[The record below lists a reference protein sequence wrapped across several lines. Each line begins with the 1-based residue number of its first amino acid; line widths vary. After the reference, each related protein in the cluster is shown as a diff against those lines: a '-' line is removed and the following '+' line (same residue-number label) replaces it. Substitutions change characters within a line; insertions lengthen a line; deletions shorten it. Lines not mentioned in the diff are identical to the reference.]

1 MAQFNLSFHQPFPF
15 FRHVR
20 TAVGFFR
27 SFSRR
32 FPTSTTSVKIFGNG
46 LSLIGAFVF
55 FAVFLIGLKQL
66 PLINLWGD
74 YWLSAYI
81 KPHRSQHGRLMEQIG
96 KGQTDQAIDHLQK
109 VWENV
114 QKKDRVYRYKRR
126 LLFALATKLHQ
137 QQRYSELLYW
147 SSKWKVLDGRD
158 IDAIAFWYEAL
169 YRSTDRAT
177 EGFDGLQK
185 EWNRFP
191 YSFNLLKFYSRAVV
205 EKGYRDEEVRDI
217 RRTLIA
223 QTRDDVIN
231 SAKNWKVSIGAEN
244 HNELADDQDFK
255 DYVDAQKNLSKTWQL
270 IKDFLNGKSLGK
282 YSMQHGLTPIEQAK
296 YWINKGATSKAL
308 FGELHAGTDRRML
321 TLESQQPLLVTGTDN
336 WSRLIVQ
343 FEPEAQKIRID
354 LPGSHYWMKIQIDEV
369 RLRIGGLNYDV
380 PLAQTEIRNMGRV
393 DGSLMTM
400 DNASGSYFSFQV
412 TDYLKNNKKEH
423 MFTVEL
429 KVQIVT
435 AMGNIALAEFS
446 SVAGK

>member
-1 MAQFNLSFHQPFPF
+1 MAQFNLSFHRRFPF
-15 FRHVR
+15 FRHTR
-20 TAVGFFR
+20 AEVG
-27 SFSRR
+27 SFHSFLRR
-32 FPTSTTSVKIFGNG
+32 FTISTISVKIFGNG

-55 FAVFLIGLKQL
+55 FAVFLIGPKQL
-66 PLINLWGD
+66 PLINLWSD

-81 KPHRSQHGRLMEQIG
+81 KPHRSQHGHLMEQIG
-96 KGQTDQAIDHLQK
+96 KGQTDQAIDHLQT

-114 QKKDRVYRYKRR
+114 RKKDRVYRYKRG

-169 YRSTDRAT
+169 YRSTDRTT
-177 EGFDGLQK
+177 EGLDGLKK

-191 YSFNLLKFYSRAVV
+191 HSFNLLKFYSRALV
-205 EKGYRDEEVRDI
+205 EKGYHDEETGDI

-223 QTRDDVIN
+223 QTRDDVID
-231 SAKNWKVSIGAEN
+231 SAKNWKVSLYTEKHIK
-244 HNELADDQDFK
+244 LANDQGFR
-255 DYVDAQKNLSKTWQL
+255 DYVDSHEDLSKTWQL

-308 FGELHAGTDRRML
+308 FGELHGGTDRRML
-321 TLESQQPLLVTGTDN
+321 TLESQQPLLVTGIDN

-354 LPGSHYWMKIQIDEV
+354 LPNPHDWMKIQIDEV

-393 DGSLMTM
+393 DGSLTTM
-400 DNASGSYFSFQV
+400 DNASDPYFSFQV

-429 KVQIVT
+429 KVQITT